1 MATFVLVHGAWHG
14 GWCWPRVAE
23 PLRGQGHRVFAPTLT
38 GLGERAH
45 LGRAEVDLETHIA
58 DVIGLVE
65 SEELDS
71 IVLCGHSYGG
81 MVVSGVADRIAPR
94 VRALMFLDAFVP
106 EDGQSLLALQPP
118 DRAQRMREAAAK
130 NGGWRVPPFP
140 ASHFGVRDAADRAW
154 VDRRCVAQSIR
165 TFDQPARLTG
175 AWRGIRGLHYVLA
188 AEYTNSSFHRFA
200 DAARADPRFRVA
212 TAPCGHEVMID
223 EPARLVQLLTEAAG

>member
-14 GWCWPRVAE
+14 GWCWTRVAE
-23 PLRGQGHRVFAPTLT
+23 RLRAQGNRVFTPTLT

-45 LGRAEVDLETHIA
+45 LNRPEVDLETHIA
-58 DVIGLVE
+58 DVVGLIE
-65 SEELDS
+65 SEEIDS

-81 MVVSGVADRIAPR
+81 MVVSGVADRLAPR
-94 VRALMFLDAFVP
+94 VKSLMFLDAFVP
-106 EDGQSLLALQPP
+106 EDGQSLIALQPP
-118 DRAQRMREAAAK
+118 DRAQRMREAAAR

-154 VDRRCVAQSIR
+154 VDRRCVPQSLK

-175 AWRGIRGLHYVLA
+175 AWRGIKGLHYVLA

-200 DAARADPRFRVA
+200 DTARGDPAFRVA

-223 EPARLVQLLTEAAG
+223 EPVRLAGLLTEAAG